1 MKYMVFLVAL
11 VAFSLILFT
20 DAKDITRKGE
30 NDLERRL
37 RDLTE
42 YGKSAKCPFLPLR

>member
-11 VAFSLILFT
+11 SLILFT
-20 DAKDITRKGE
+20 DAKDIRRKGE
-30 NDLERRL
+30 SDLERRL

-42 YGKSAKCPFLPLR
+42 SGKIGKCTSPPLT